1 MTYSSQHIMIKNLF
15 TLRASVKGAF
25 LGYKGMPLVQ
35 GTQNPLDKRME
46 QSAYPMTFFT
56 SLETARLWSNSG
68 YAPEQPSIHQ
78 IAVKDLMGRAYTVFS
93 EFEWNKDESVVKCAP
108 SPRSHEQALMIAEVV
123 WLLLEE
129 DAKPEST
136 DTTVP
141 VTA

>member
-1 MTYSSQHIMIKNLF
+1 MIKQLF
-15 TLRASVKGAF
+15 TLRAAVKGAF
-25 LGYKGMPLVQ
+25 LGYKGMPLILGSQ
-35 GTQNPLDKRME
+35 TPHDAPME
-46 QSAYPMTFFT
+46 QSAYPLTFFT
-56 SLETARLWSNSG
+56 SLETARLWANPG
-68 YAPEQPSIHQ
+68 HAPEQPSIHQ

-93 EFEWNKDESVVKCAP
+93 EFEWGKDESVVKCAP

-136 DTTVP
+136 DTTLP